1 MKAQRVPEW
10 GWLFV
15 LTQMIFST
23 HRGVADAKQASGVR
37 RKYLQTSAW
46 QGKSFVYFQ
55 GISIRCVPTQ
65 SGIQNS
71 QRPACASAFCRGI
84 DAGGAPFEMN
94 KKRLTEEQRIANK
107 KASHKASRA
116 KRKANG
122 GPLRARIKLTA
133 EQRAI
138 NQAAATRRWQ
148 ERNRETILEKARIAG
163 RKRWRENKDEEKIRA
178 KIARAKR
185 KDKTAIYNAEY
196 RAAHKADYD
205 AYMKEWKTKNK
216 DALTAR
222 RKANYEANRDAFLT
236 EKREYYIKNRD
247 TIRAKKKTNR
257 EPSRRNEDIR
267 RARKAGATVGDLR
280 LIAEW
285 EKRWRRKPLVRC
297 YWCRSDIKPAGATR
311 DHIVPLARGGEHS
324 VSNLVVSCGSCNSK
338 KHARPLDKWNATLE
352 QPVLL

>member
-1 MKAQRVPEW
+1 
-10 GWLFV
+10 
-15 LTQMIFST
+15 MIFST

-37 RKYLQTSAW
+37 RKYPQTSAW

-55 GISIRCVPTQ
+55 DISIRCQPID
-65 SGIQNS
+65 SGSNNFPS
-71 QRPACASAFCRGI
+71 PVCAAAFASRNH
-84 DAGGAPFEMN
+84 AGGAHFEM
-94 KKRLTEEQRIANK
+94 KKLDLTEDELNQR
-107 KASHKASRA
+107 
-116 KRKANG
+116 KRQQ
-122 GPLRARIKLTA
+122 AR
-133 EQRAI
+133 E
-138 NQAAATRRWQ
+138 AT
-148 ERNRETILEKARIAG
+148 
-163 RKRWRENKDEEKIRA
+163 KRWRERNPQASKERSRKHALEYYYKNRAKCAEKAAKFRAANKDKM
-178 KIARAKR
+178 
-185 KDKTAIYNAEY
+185 AIYNAEY
-196 RAAHKADYD
+196 RAANKAKLD
-205 AYMKEWKTKNK
+205 AYMKEWHRKNK
-216 DALTAR
+216 DALASR

-297 YWCRSDIKPAGATR
+297 YWCRSDIKPAVATR
-311 DHIVPLARGGEHS
+311 DHIVPLARDGEHS
-324 VSNLVVSCGSCNSK
+324 VANLVVSCGSCNSK

>member
-1 MKAQRVPEW
+1 
-10 GWLFV
+10 
-15 LTQMIFST
+15 MIFST

-55 GISIRCVPTQ
+55 GISIRCLPIQ

-71 QRPACASAFCRGI
+71 QCPAYASAFCRGI
-84 DAGGAPFEMN
+84 DVGGAPFEMN
-94 KKRLTEEQRIANK
+94 KKRLTEEQRIANM

-122 GPLRARIKLTA
+122 GPLRTRIKLTA
-133 EQRAI
+133 EQRVI
-138 NQAAATRRWQ
+138 NRAAATKRWRD
-148 ERNRETILEKARIAG
+148 RNREVCKERSRKSASKYYHKNRAKCAEKAAKFRATH
-163 RKRWRENKDEEKIRA
+163 KDEKS
-178 KIARAKR
+178 
-185 KDKTAIYNAEY
+185 IYNAEY

-205 AYMKEWKTKNK
+205 SYMKEWKAKNK

-297 YWCRSDIKPAGATR
+297 YWCRSDIKPAVATR
-311 DHIVPLARGGEHS
+311 DHIVPLARDGEHS
-324 VSNLVVSCGSCNSK
+324 VANLVVSCGSCNSK